1 MTGLR
6 GACVALGAVA
16 GLVAVTGPATTQPAQ
31 HVITFDH
38 VAVQGFMGIYDS
50 PEVAHLETVGAER
63 LPGPQPPA
71 GAERGARPGAPPV
84 VPPTPRLT
92 ALSPLALAPGEGTSN
107 PSFVQNGFLV
117 ESFWAVRLGTPSAHF
132 KRGHFHP
139 QHLAT
144 GFEAQ
149 HLGNADELHG
159 LYIRALDRRPFGVQ
173 SLRYRV
179 TRNRQLPGKPGSL
192 AGFSNF
198 DVNILVG
205 RGFDPRQTVRAQ
217 FTAFPVGLSAGN
229 DPTLPWWTLRIAGFE
244 TVQQLF
250 IASSA
255 SVDFDDIVLIRTGGE
270 E

>member
-1 MTGLR
+1 MMGPR
-6 GACVALGAVA
+6 GARVALGAL
-16 GLVAVTGPATTQPAQ
+16 GILVATTGPATTQPVQ

-38 VAVQGFMGIYDS
+38 VAVQGFMGIYDA

-63 LPGPQPPA
+63 PSGIQPPV
-71 GAERGARPGAPPV
+71 GSERGARPGAPV
-84 VPPTPRLT
+84 VPITPKLA

-117 ESFWAVRLGTPSAHF
+117 ESFWAVRLGTPNAYF

-139 QHLAT
+139 QTLAT

-149 HLGNADELHG
+149 HLGNPDELHG
-159 LYIRALDRRPFGVQ
+159 LYIRAVDRRPFGIQ

-192 AGFSNF
+192 AGFSNY
-198 DVNILVG
+198 DVHVLVG
-205 RGFDPRQTVRAQ
+205 RAFDPRQAVRGQ
-217 FTAFPVGLSAGN
+217 FTGLPVGLPAGN
-229 DPTLPWWTLRIAGFE
+229 DPTLPWWTLRISGFE

-255 SVDFDDIVLIRTGGE
+255 SVDFDDIVLIRTGE